1 MKKVLLLTCLSISAG
16 AVLAYPGPDVTNGG
30 SPFLLLQQQNFQ
42 KMEYAD
48 YKRFKDAE
56 EKPAADRIDSPKTM
70 QTEFELKN
78 LKRDPKIELGKS
90 KTETSTMELKLDN
103 GKVKIESED

>member
-1 MKKVLLLTCLSISAG
+1 MKKVLLLACLSISAG

-56 EKPAADRIDSPKTM
+56 EKPAANRIDPKNM

-78 LKRDPKIELGKS
+78 LKRDPNIELGKPKS
-90 KTETSTMELKLDN
+90 ENNAMELKLDD
-103 GKVKIESED
+103 GKVKIEAQD